1 MQLQTL
7 DRDVVRQRQAE
18 IARMFRLIR
27 DSDLFSFVVEDFF
40 INIRSLCVLCS
51 VF

>member
-1 MQLQTL
+1 MQFQTF

-27 DSDLFSFVVEDFF
+27 DPDLFSFVVEDLF
-40 INIRSLCVLCS
+40 IGFRLLCVLCS
-51 VF
+51 VL